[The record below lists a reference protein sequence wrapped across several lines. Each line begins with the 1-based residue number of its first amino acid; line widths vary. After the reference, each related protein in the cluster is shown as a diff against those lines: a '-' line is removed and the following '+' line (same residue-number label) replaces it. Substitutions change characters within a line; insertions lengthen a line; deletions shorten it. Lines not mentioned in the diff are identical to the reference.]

1 MVDVKV
7 EDIVLV
13 CGFFYMVVYV
23 MEVIDARRSGGK

>member
-1 MVDVKV
+1 MADVKA

-13 CGFFYMVVYV
+13 CGFFYTVVYV